1 MASFSKG
8 TQKTIKSL
16 FEEEMFSSEEDNGK
30 TQRTQISK
38 TKTTE
43 TPSSSPQ
50 NLPEPEE
57 IEEIIEIPEKIPLT
71 ENARI
76 VLEKRYLKKDEN
88 GNVIE
93 TPEELFWR
101 VARNIASADLL
112 YDPKAYVEKTAR
124 IFYATMAKL
133 EFLPNSPTLM
143 NAGRELQQLSA
154 CFVLPVEDS
163 MASIFE
169 AVKNTALIHKSG
181 GGTGFSFSRI
191 RPKNDIVCSTK
202 GIASGPISFMRV
214 FDAATETVKQG
225 GTRRGA
231 NMAILRVDH
240 PDILDFIH
248 AKEDETQLT
257 NFNISVA
264 IIETF
269 WKALEN
275 DTEYD
280 LINPH
285 TQKKVGSL
293 RAKMV
298 FDEIL
303 QHAWANGEPGV
314 IFIDRIN
321 RDNPTPHLGEI
332 ESTNPCGEQPL
343 LPFESCNL
351 GSIHLGKMTKTV
363 NGKTEID
370 YEKLRKTVHI
380 AVHFLDNVIDM
391 NRFPLP
397 EIEKLTKTTR
407 KIGLGV
413 MGFADLL
420 IQLGIPYNS
429 NEAIDVALQIMRF
442 ISTEAKKKSQELAV
456 KRGPF
461 PAFPESIYA
470 QRGEPP
476 IRNATRTTIAPT
488 GTISIIAG
496 ASSGIEPLFAL
507 SFTRNVLD
515 NKALPELYPLFLE
528 QLKKENLYSEALVR
542 KVAEKGSIS
551 ELEEIPEKFRR
562 VFVTA
567 HEIAPEWHIRMQ
579 AAFQSYTDN
588 AVSKTVNFPNHA
600 TVEDVAKVYRM
611 AHDLGCKGVTIYR
624 DGSRTKQVLKKGT
637 AKSIESPPIMKTR
650 PRMLRGFTV
659 KLNTGQGSLY
669 VTINTDNLGAPVE
682 VFANIGK
689 SGGDVAALAE
699 AIGRLISIALQKGVP
714 VEEIAQTLIGITGSR
729 PVWNDGILVK
739 SVPDGIGQLLLQEF
753 GKKKEEKSSL
763 ALSSNESYSYSL
775 VEAIKA
781 ESECPECGGTLE
793 ADGGC
798 NVCRSCGY
806 SQCSG

>member
-1 MASFSKG
+1 MVSISKG
-8 TQKTIKSL
+8 IQKPTKSL
-16 FEEEMFSSEEDNGK
+16 FDEELFASEEDTGN
-30 TQRTQISK
+30 TQKRQIADNEKS
-38 TKTTE
+38 E
-43 TPSSSPQ
+43 TRLSSSQ
-50 NLPEPEE
+50 TTSEPEE
-57 IEEIIEIPEKIPLT
+57 PIEIPEKIPLT

-112 YDPKAYVEKTAR
+112 YDPKADVEKTAR
-124 IFYATMAKL
+124 VFYSIMANL

-154 CFVLPVEDS
+154 CFVLPIDDS

-191 RPKNDIVCSTK
+191 RPKNDIVRSTK

-264 IIETF
+264 ITETF

-285 TQKKVGSL
+285 TKKKVGSL

-321 RDNPTPHLGEI
+321 RDNPTPQLGEI

-351 GSIHLGKMTKTV
+351 GSIHLGKMTKTT
-363 NGKTEID
+363 NGKIEID
-370 YEKLRKTVHI
+370 YAKLRRVVRT

-420 IQLGIPYNS
+420 IQLDIPYDS

-442 ISTEAKKKSQELAV
+442 ISAEAKKMSQELAV

-515 NKALPELYPLFLE
+515 NKALPELYPQFLE
-528 QLKKENLYSEALVR
+528 RLKKENLYSEALVR
-542 KVAEKGSIS
+542 KVAEKGSIRDI
-551 ELEEIPEKFRR
+551 EEIPERIRR

-567 HEIAPEWHIRMQ
+567 HEVAPEWHIRMQ

-588 AVSKTVNFPNHA
+588 AVSKTVNFPNQA

-637 AKSIESPPIMKTR
+637 TKTAESPSVMKVR

-669 VTINTDNLGAPVE
+669 VTINTDDSGAPME

-753 GKKKEEKSSL
+753 GKKIEEKPTSGIPKKESSH
-763 ALSSNESYSYSL
+763 ALLL
-775 VEAIKA
+775 VDAIK
-781 ESECPECGGTLE
+781 SLPECPECGGVLE

-806 SQCSG
+806 SQCG